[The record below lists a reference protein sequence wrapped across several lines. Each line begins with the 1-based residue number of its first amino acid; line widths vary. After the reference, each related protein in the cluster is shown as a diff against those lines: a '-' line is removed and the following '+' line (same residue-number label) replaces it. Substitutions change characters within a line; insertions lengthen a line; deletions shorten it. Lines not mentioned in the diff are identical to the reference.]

1 MFFLIWTF
9 STEAVFRRCSAKNVV
24 IKISENLLE
33 NTCARVSFLIKLQAE
48 ACNFIK
54 KEAPAQVLPYELCE
68 IFKSIFFYKTLSV
81 AASIFRCGIFKGN
94 IRTHWIKPWLNRNK
108 DFQDSLEKKWQSWID
123 LLCSKRFVALC
134 SLPSYGSFCKVLYIA
149 LAPWK
154 HVKWK

>member
-54 KEAPAQVLPYELCE
+54 KEAPAQVPMNYAKFLKTSFFIKHSRWLLLFSDAEFSRETFVRTEL
-68 IFKSIFFYKTLSV
+68 
-81 AASIFRCGIFKGN
+81 N
-94 IRTHWIKPWLNRNK
+94 QWLNRNK

-123 LLCSKRFVALC
+123 LLCSNRFVALC

-149 LAPWK
+149 SAPWK